1 MGSLTDLWFSLLNN
15 FTFVAVAIS
24 WFLAQTIKVVIYRR
38 EEGHFNLYH
47 FFEAGGMPS
56 AHSASVTALTL
67 GIALT
72 QGWGSPL
79 FTISM
84 VFALIVMYD
93 ATGVRRAAGKQ
104 ALILNKIVDD
114 IYSNGRT
121 PVEKL
126 KEILGHDPIEVFA
139 GAGLAILVTSII
151 YFCNSYFCVSLF
163 KF

>member
-1 MGSLTDLWFSLLNN
+1 VASIYSIVVSLLSN
-15 FTFVAVAIS
+15 FTFVAVTFS
-24 WFLAQTIKVVIYRR
+24 WFLAQSIKVVIYWIIDK
-38 EEGHFNLYH
+38 EFSLWH

-72 QGWGSPL
+72 LGWGSPL
-79 FTISM
+79 FTVSL

-104 ALILNKIVDD
+104 AEILNKIVDD
-114 IYSNGRT
+114 IYSNGKVRI
-121 PVEKL
+121 EKL

-139 GAGLAILVTSII
+139 GAVLAIII
-151 YFCNSYFCVSLF
+151 TLITYYAYFIR
-163 KF
+163 

>member
-1 MGSLTDLWFSLLNN
+1 MVYLYWIFISLISS
-15 FTFVAVAIS
+15 FTFLAVVVS
-24 WFLAQTIKVVIYRR
+24 WFLAQSIKVLIYWVT
-38 EEGHFNLYH
+38 EKEFNLWH

-67 GIALT
+67 SIALT

-79 FTISM
+79 FTISL

-114 IYSNGRT
+114 IYANDKVK
-121 PVEKL
+121 VEKL
-126 KEILGHDPIEVFA
+126 REILGHDPIEVVC
-139 GAGLAILVTSII
+139 GGTLAAII
-151 YFCNSYFCVSLF
+151 TLITYYAYFIR
-163 KF
+163 

>member
-1 MGSLTDLWFSLLNN
+1 MGFVYDVSNALLHN
-15 FTFVAVAIS
+15 FTFVAVTIS
-24 WFLAQTIKVVIYRR
+24 WFFAQTIKVVIYWIIDKK
-38 EEGHFNLYH
+38 FSLWH

-72 QGWGSPL
+72 QGWSSL
-79 FTISM
+79 YFTISL

-104 ALILNKIVDD
+104 AEILNKIVDD
-114 IYSNGRT
+114 IYANGK
-121 PVEKL
+121 VKIEKL

-139 GAGLAILVTSII
+139 GAGLAIFFTLLTYYV
-151 YFCNSYFCVSLF
+151 YFVR
-163 KF
+163 